1 MITLPA
7 SARFHID
14 ADTSNGKV
22 TSDFPVSVTG
32 GAGDTELRG
41 SVGQNPAVSIE
52 AHTSNGDIEIRQGE

>member
-1 MITLPA
+1 MITLP
-7 SARFHID
+7 SGARFRID

-32 GAGDTELRG
+32 AAGDIELRG
-41 SVGQNPAVSIE
+41 SLGESPAVSIG